1 MTTAFKHCTVRL
13 DREKYNRVV
22 AIAAERDCSPSE
34 LIRSAVD
41 AFLTSDDLITA
52 SQRRLAR
59 ISEFQQLALD
69 IIIREQFPEF
79 RDRIIAETDKRLVQ
93 YHGA

>member
-1 MTTAFKHCTVRL
+1 LTTAFKHCTVRL
-13 DREKYNRVV
+13 DRENFNRVV

-41 AFLTSDDLITA
+41 AFLTSADLITA